1 MRKSIVSFVAVG
13 LFSGLSI
20 ANAKTFNGEIMDSQC
35 AQQGSHAMMMKQE
48 GMGDKDPN
56 DPMAK
61 KMCTENCV
69 KKMGGKYV
77 LYDSATKKVY
87 QLDDQTKPEEFAGQ
101 NVRVNGSLDSA
112 SNTIHVESISTA
124 GK

>member
-1 MRKSIVSFVAVG
+1 MRKSIVSMVAIG
-13 LFSGLSI
+13 LVSGLSL
-20 ANAKTFNGEIMDSQC
+20 ASAKTFHGEIMDSQC

-61 KMCTENCV
+61 KMCTENCI
-69 KKMGGKYV
+69 KMGGKYV

-87 QLDDQTKPEEFAGQ
+87 QLDDQSKPKEFAGQ
-101 NVRVNGSLDSA
+101 AVSVNGSLDTA
-112 SNTIHVESISTA
+112 SDTIHVSNIKA
-124 GK
+124 ANK